1 VAPPRIARLTVVFG
15 SLCDGQFPHLPL
27 GINSVKTR
35 AGRVQKLWRS
45 YGALIFALRLR
56 ILTLRLLPGSRS
68 ASIAIFR
75 REVRV
80 MGMR

>member
-1 VAPPRIARLTVVFG
+1 
-15 SLCDGQFPHLPL
+15 
-27 GINSVKTR
+27 
-35 AGRVQKLWRS
+35 
-45 YGALIFALRLR
+45 LIFALRLR